1 MSSILVVIL
10 LMLKQIKLRVHKDK
24 GDHERDANREDLL
37 QFLNSTF
44 GGWTLNAST
53 SSTRSG
59 PEYNTRIMFSV
70 VTYLLIG
77 R

>member
-44 GGWTLNAST
+44 GG
-53 SSTRSG
+53 
-59 PEYNTRIMFSV
+59 
-70 VTYLLIG
+70 
-77 R
+77 